1 MAISVVRICRYPVK
15 GLSAEDLERVMLTA
29 GQCLPHDRRF
39 ALAHAATHF
48 DPTRP
53 EWLPKTSFLM
63 LMRDEQLAQLRTRF
77 D

>member
-1 MAISVVRICRYPVK
+1 MAISVVQICRYPVK

-29 GQCLPHDRRF
+29 GQCLPQDRRF

-53 EWLPKTSFLM
+53 EWPL
-63 LMRDEQLAQLRTRF
+63 Q
-77 D
+77 